1 MKFAVAIASRFP
13 KQQVLWASPRES
25 YNFKQAEDCKVHI
38 ITMTNDLIK
47 KVEKFGRELED
58 VSLDTVKMF
67 YNDALSSG
75 YEL

>member
-1 MKFAVAIASRFP
+1 
-13 KQQVLWASPRES
+13 
-25 YNFKQAEDCKVHI
+25 
-38 ITMTNDLIK
+38 MTNDLIK